1 MELSARNPFSRPAD
15 SQRQDSQ
22 TWKPLH
28 FLTLYRLTLAGLLAA
43 LFFFLPAGKTLDG
56 QHPWLYGT
64 VILGYFGFAL
74 LAGFT
79 ARLRRPA
86 YGLQVT
92 IQVLVDILAIVLLM
106 HASGGLESS
115 LGILLILAV
124 AAGSLLLPGRLAY
137 FFAAVATLALLG
149 EIGLAMLQENDVSG
163 TDLTRAGLLG
173 AALFTTAIIAHV
185 LALRIRE
192 SEALAM
198 RRGVDLANLARL
210 NEHVVQRL
218 QSGVLVVDEQER
230 VHLVNDTAG
239 LMLPSPHARA
249 GEYLEQICPQL
260 ARQLRRWR
268 AEPGYLPEALLP
280 PAGQASLQP
289 RFTALGRS
297 RDSATLIFLE
307 DTAALAQQAQQMKLA
322 ALGRLTASIAHE
334 IRNPLGALSH
344 AGQLLAESP
353 HLDAGER
360 RLTDIIATHSQRVNA
375 IIENVLQLSRRGQS
389 NPRDIE
395 LEDWAHEFVDELVRC
410 GGLPAD
416 EVDIR
421 CDHNGIRVHFD
432 PGQLHQVVW
441 NLAHNAIEHGGGRLA
456 LRIGLTEAQLPCLEV
471 LDEGSGIPEEV
482 ENQMFEPFFTTAA
495 SGTGLGLY
503 LSRELCE
510 LNDARL
516 SYARRD
522 DLDNRGDSRGNSRGG
537 SRFRITFT
545 RHGR

>member
-1 MELSARNPFSRPAD
+1 MPRSARNPLPLAADTSR
-15 SQRQDSQ
+15 RDSQ
-22 TWKPLH
+22 TWKPLR
-28 FLTLYRLTLAGLLAA
+28 FLTFYRITLAGLLAT
-43 LFFFLPAGKTLDG
+43 LFFFLPTDKALGGD
-56 QHPWLYGT
+56 HPWLYGVVT
-64 VILGYFGFAL
+64 LGYIGFAL
-74 LAGFT
+74 LAGFA
-79 ARLRRPA
+79 ARLRQPG
-86 YGLQVT
+86 YGLQVFV
-92 IQVLVDILAIVLLM
+92 QVLVDILAIVLLM

-137 FFAAVATLALLG
+137 FFAAVATLSILG
-149 EIGLAMLQENDVSG
+149 EIGLAMLQGSDVSG

-210 NEHVVQRL
+210 NEYVVQRL

-239 LMLPSPHARA
+239 LMLQSPHTRA

-260 ARQLRRWR
+260 VRQLRRWR
-268 AEPGYLPEALLP
+268 AEPGYVPETLLP
-280 PAGQASLQP
+280 PAAQASLQP

-334 IRNPLGALSH
+334 IRNPLGAISH

-360 RLTDIIATHSQRVNA
+360 RLTEIIADHSQRVNA

-395 LEDWAHEFVDELVRC
+395 LEDWIHDFVDDLARC
-410 GGLPAD
+410 GRLPA
-416 EVDIR
+416 ERVDIR
-421 CDHNGIRVHFD
+421 CHHNDLRVSFD
-432 PGQLHQVVW
+432 PGQLHQIVW
-441 NLAHNAIEHGGGRLA
+441 NLAHNAIQHGGGRLE
-456 LRIGLTEAQLPCLEV
+456 LRIGLTEARLPCLEV

-522 DLDNRGDSRGNSRGG
+522 DQGGRG

-545 RHGR
+545 RRSV

>member
-1 MELSARNPFSRPAD
+1 MELSVRSLFSSTAD
-15 SQRQDSQ
+15 TSRQDSQ
-22 TWKPLH
+22 TWKPLR
-28 FLTLYRLTLAGLLAA
+28 FLTLYRLTLAGLLGA
-43 LFFFLPAGKTLDG
+43 LFFFLPAGKALG
-56 QHPWLYGT
+56 SGHPWLYGA
-64 VILGYFGFAL
+64 VILGYLGFAL
-74 LAGFT
+74 LAGFA
-79 ARLRRPA
+79 ARLRQPG
-86 YGLQVT
+86 YGLQVFV
-92 IQVLVDILAIVLLM
+92 QVLVDILAIVLLM

-137 FFAAVATLALLG
+137 FFAAVATLAILG
-149 EIGLAMLQENDVSG
+149 EIGLAMLQESDVSG

-173 AALFTTAIIAHV
+173 AALFTTAVIAHV

-239 LMLPSPHARA
+239 LMLQSPHTRA

-268 AEPGYLPEALLP
+268 SEPGYVPETLLP
-280 PAGQASLQP
+280 PAAQASLQP

-297 RDSATLIFLE
+297 RGSATLIFLD

-334 IRNPLGALSH
+334 IRNPLGAISH

-360 RLTDIIATHSQRVNA
+360 RLTEIIADHSQRVNA
-375 IIENVLQLSRRGQS
+375 IVENVLQLSRRGQS

-395 LEDWAHEFVDELVRC
+395 LEDWAHDFVDDLARC
-410 GGLPAD
+410 GRLPAD
-416 EVDIR
+416 RVDIR
-421 CDHNGIRVHFD
+421 CNHNDLRVSFD
-432 PGQLHQVVW
+432 PGQLHQIVW
-441 NLAHNAIEHGGGRLA
+441 NLAHNAIQHGGGRLE
-456 LRIGLTEAQLPCLEV
+456 LRIGLTEARLPCLEV
-471 LDEGSGIPEEV
+471 LDEGPGIPDEV
-482 ENQMFEPFFTTAA
+482 ENQMFEPFFTTSAT
-495 SGTGLGLY
+495 GTGLGLY

-522 DLDNRGDSRGNSRGG
+522 DQGGRG

-545 RHGR
+545 RHSV

>member
-1 MELSARNPFSRPAD
+1 MELSARNPLPLTAD
-15 SQRQDSQ
+15 TSRQDSQ
-22 TWKPLH
+22 TWKPLR
-28 FLTLYRLTLAGLLAA
+28 FLTFYRLTLAGLLAA
-43 LFFFLPAGKTLDG
+43 LFFFLPAWKTLG
-56 QHPWLYGT
+56 SHHPWLYGT
-64 VILGYFGFAL
+64 VTLGYLGFAL
-74 LAGFT
+74 LAGFA
-79 ARLRRPA
+79 ARLRQPG
-86 YGLQVT
+86 YGLQVFV
-92 IQVLVDILAIVLLM
+92 QVLADILAIVLLM

-137 FFAAVATLALLG
+137 FFAAVATLAILG
-149 EIGLAMLQENDVSG
+149 EIGLAMLQESDVAS

-173 AALFTTAIIAHV
+173 AALFTTAVIAHV

-239 LMLPSPHARA
+239 LMLQSPHTRA

-268 AEPGYLPEALLP
+268 AEPGYVPETLLP
-280 PAGQASLQP
+280 PAAQASLQP

-297 RDSATLIFLE
+297 RDSATLVFLE

-334 IRNPLGALSH
+334 IRNPLGAISH

-360 RLTDIIATHSQRVNA
+360 RLTEIIADHSQRVNA

-395 LEDWAHEFVDELVRC
+395 LEDWVHDFVDDLARC
-410 GGLPAD
+410 GRLPAD
-416 EVDIR
+416 RVDIR
-421 CDHNGIRVHFD
+421 CNHNDLRVSFD
-432 PGQLHQVVW
+432 PGQLHQIVW
-441 NLAHNAIEHGGGRLA
+441 NLAHNAIQHGGGRLE
-456 LRIGLTEAQLPCLEV
+456 LRIGLTEAHLPCLEV
-471 LDEGSGIPEEV
+471 LDEGPGIPDEV
-482 ENQMFEPFFTTAA
+482 ENQMFEPFFTTSA

-516 SYARRD
+516 SYARR
-522 DLDNRGDSRGNSRGG
+522 NGRG

-545 RHGR
+545 RHSV

>member
-1 MELSARNPFSRPAD
+1 MELSARSPFSSAAD
-15 SQRQDSQ
+15 TSRQDAQ
-22 TWKPLH
+22 TWKPLR
-28 FLTLYRLTLAGLLAA
+28 FLTLYRLTLAGLLGA
-43 LFFFLPAGKTLDG
+43 LFFFLPTGKALGSD
-56 QHPWLYGT
+56 HPWLYGT
-64 VILGYFGFAL
+64 VILGYLGFAL
-74 LAGFT
+74 LAGFA
-79 ARLRRPA
+79 ARLRQPG
-86 YGLQVT
+86 YGLQVFV
-92 IQVLVDILAIVLLM
+92 QVLVDILAIVLLM

-137 FFAAVATLALLG
+137 FFAAVATLAILG
-149 EIGLAMLQENDVSG
+149 EIGLAMLQESDVSG

-173 AALFTTAIIAHV
+173 AALFTTAVIAHV

-239 LMLPSPHARA
+239 LMLQSPHTRA

-268 AEPGYLPEALLP
+268 SEPGYVPETLLP
-280 PAGQASLQP
+280 PAAQASLQP

-297 RDSATLIFLE
+297 RGSATLVFLE

-334 IRNPLGALSH
+334 IRNPLGAISH

-360 RLTDIIATHSQRVNA
+360 RLTEIIADHSQRVNA
-375 IIENVLQLSRRGQS
+375 IVENVLQLSRRGQS

-395 LEDWAHEFVDELVRC
+395 LEDWAHDFVDDLARC
-410 GGLPAD
+410 GRLPAD
-416 EVDIR
+416 RVDIR
-421 CDHNGIRVHFD
+421 CNHNDLRVSFD
-432 PGQLHQVVW
+432 PGQLHQIVW
-441 NLAHNAIEHGGGRLA
+441 NLAHNAIQHGGGRLE
-456 LRIGLTEAQLPCLEV
+456 LRIGLTEARLPCLEV
-471 LDEGSGIPEEV
+471 LDEGPGIPDEV
-482 ENQMFEPFFTTAA
+482 ENQMFEPFFTTSAT
-495 SGTGLGLY
+495 GTGLGLY
-503 LSRELCE
+503 LSRELCV

-522 DLDNRGDSRGNSRGG
+522 DQGGRG

-545 RHGR
+545 RHSV

>member
-1 MELSARNPFSRPAD
+1 MPRSARNPLPLAADTSR
-15 SQRQDSQ
+15 RDSQ
-22 TWKPLH
+22 TWKPLR
-28 FLTLYRLTLAGLLAA
+28 FLTFYRITLAGLLAA
-43 LFFFLPAGKTLDG
+43 LFFFLPTDKALGGD
-56 QHPWLYGT
+56 HPWLYGVVT
-64 VILGYFGFAL
+64 LGYIGFAL
-74 LAGFT
+74 LAGFA
-79 ARLRRPA
+79 ARLRQPG
-86 YGLQVT
+86 YGLQVFV
-92 IQVLVDILAIVLLM
+92 QVLVDILAIVLLM

-137 FFAAVATLALLG
+137 FFAAVATLAILG
-149 EIGLAMLQENDVSG
+149 EIGLAMLQGSDVSG

-239 LMLPSPHARA
+239 LMLQSPHTRA

-268 AEPGYLPEALLP
+268 TEPGYVPETLLP
-280 PAGQASLQP
+280 PAAQASLQP

-297 RDSATLIFLE
+297 RGSATLIFLD

-334 IRNPLGALSH
+334 IRNPLGAISH

-360 RLTDIIATHSQRVNA
+360 RLTEIIADHSQRVNA

-395 LEDWAHEFVDELVRC
+395 LEDWIHDFVDDLARC
-410 GGLPAD
+410 GRLPA
-416 EVDIR
+416 ERVDIR
-421 CDHNGIRVHFD
+421 CHHNDLRVSFD
-432 PGQLHQVVW
+432 PGQLHQIVW
-441 NLAHNAIEHGGGRLA
+441 NLAHNAIQHGGGRLE
-456 LRIGLTEAQLPCLEV
+456 LRIGLTEARLPCLEV

-522 DLDNRGDSRGNSRGG
+522 DQGGRG

-545 RHGR
+545 RRSV